1 VLDCSQTNPCL
12 TLSFAVRLLGNTTLY
27 IMECAW
33 TTIPFSVGGNYLTLS
48 TTNEIN
54 PQASIAWSGSG
65 SVPLFS
71 VVEGQLT
78 FKY

>member
-1 VLDCSQTNPCL
+1 
-12 TLSFAVRLLGNTTLY
+12 
-27 IMECAW
+27 MECAW

-48 TTNEIN
+48 TTNVIN

-71 VVEGQLT
+71 VAEGQLT
-78 FKY
+78 FKYDSYIDFFFKINLFI